1 MLDSNSFFEM
11 IDSLGV
17 NAAIRYVQN
26 VRKPVSKF
34 DRYLNTRSYTN
45 SDYLNDIVG
54 TQCLRNMR
62 YKEAVEYLG
71 AVSGTYKSHLNI
83 SHSKCLQ

>member
-1 MLDSNSFFEM
+1 MCK
-11 IDSLGV
+11 I
-17 NAAIRYVQN
+17 
-26 VRKPVSKF
+26 VRKPVSEL
-34 DRYLNTRSYTN
+34 DRYLNTRGYIG

-71 AVSGTYKSHLNI
+71 AVSKAYQKHLNVYME
-83 SHSKCLQ
+83 L